1 MEVLRIMRVLSLF
14 DGICCGHL
22 ALERAGIKI
31 DSYDAYEIE
40 KNAIKAT
47 ETNFPDVV
55 QHGDVTKED
64 FTKYKGKI
72 DLIIGGSPCFPE
84 DALVLCEE
92 GLKPISR
99 IQVGDKVITHKG
111 RLRKVLKTGAKFSN
125 TVMVK
130 GAGSSGIE
138 CTPNHPFYTCN
149 KNRVWNK
156 EKHDYEYILTDPTW
170 EKAENLKGKMW
181 LNLCNFNENLS
192 IPPFPKGKQGTRGKG
207 KISDFKFTP
216 AFFYFIGRWLGDG
229 WTNIHK
235 RKHRP
240 DSWMKRIV
248 VCCSHDEAGEL
259 RVSLKETGLHFS
271 ENDERTVHRF
281 TCSSTQLYDWLT
293 ENFGRYSGGKK
304 IPLWVYS
311 LPVEYKQQLIM
322 GYVDADGYINKKG
335 NIVVAS
341 VNKALIVEF
350 KILMGQIGFTSC
362 LSHYKRNPTCVIEG
376 RTVNQRDTYGCD
388 CYSNPR
394 SSMFVK
400 EGYWGLVRS
409 VEPYRESV
417 MVYNLEVEE
426 DNSYTVDGIV
436 VHNCQGFSSSGKQ
449 LNFNDPRSKLFFEY
463 VRAIKECQPKYFLLE
478 NVVMKKEWQDIIS
491 SYLGVEP
498 IEINSSLVSA
508 QNRRRLYWTNI
519 PNVTLPED
527 KNITLEDILED
538 IKFPNPAAIRG
549 RRLNKATIVGRRLDE
564 NGHRKDTDKTIP
576 ITQCLEVRA
585 TNTDKSNCLTTVDK
599 DNVLTPLP
607 IGRHPD
613 AFKNNLPFR
622 YYTTKEMCRLQT
634 VPDDFLNMIPDSAA
648 RKALGNGWTVD
659 VIAHIFSFLPDE
671 YKKE

>member
-1 MEVLRIMRVLSLF
+1 MRVLSLF

-55 QHGDVTKED
+55 HHGDVTKED
-64 FTKYKGKI
+64 FAKYQGKI
-72 DLIIGGSPCFPE
+72 DLIIGRSP
-84 DALVLCEE
+84 
-92 GLKPISR
+92 
-99 IQVGDKVITHKG
+99 
-111 RLRKVLKTGAKFSN
+111 
-125 TVMVK
+125 
-130 GAGSSGIE
+130 
-138 CTPNHPFYTCN
+138 
-149 KNRVWNK
+149 
-156 EKHDYEYILTDPTW
+156 
-170 EKAENLKGKMW
+170 
-181 LNLCNFNENLS
+181 
-192 IPPFPKGKQGTRGKG
+192 
-207 KISDFKFTP
+207 
-216 AFFYFIGRWLGDG
+216 
-229 WTNIHK
+229 
-235 RKHRP
+235 
-240 DSWMKRIV
+240 
-248 VCCSHDEAGEL
+248 
-259 RVSLKETGLHFS
+259 
-271 ENDERTVHRF
+271 
-281 TCSSTQLYDWLT
+281 
-293 ENFGRYSGGKK
+293 
-304 IPLWVYS
+304 
-311 LPVEYKQQLIM
+311 
-322 GYVDADGYINKKG
+322 
-335 NIVVAS
+335 
-341 VNKALIVEF
+341 
-350 KILMGQIGFTSC
+350 
-362 LSHYKRNPTCVIEG
+362 
-376 RTVNQRDTYGCD
+376 
-388 CYSNPR
+388 
-394 SSMFVK
+394 
-400 EGYWGLVRS
+400 
-409 VEPYRESV
+409 
-417 MVYNLEVEE
+417 
-426 DNSYTVDGIV
+426 
-436 VHNCQGFSSSGKQ
+436 CQGFSSSGKQ

-519 PNVTLPED
+519 PNITLPED
-527 KNITLEDILED
+527 KNIALEDILED
-538 IKFPNPAAIRG
+538 IEFPNPAAIRG
-549 RRLNKATIVGRRLDE
+549 RRLNKATIVGRRLDK

>member
-1 MEVLRIMRVLSLF
+1 MRVLSLF

-47 ETNFPDVV
+47 ETNFPDVIH
-55 QHGDVTKED
+55 HGDVTKED
-64 FTKYKGKI
+64 FAKYQGKI
-72 DLIIGGSPCFPE
+72 DLIIGRSP
-84 DALVLCEE
+84 
-92 GLKPISR
+92 
-99 IQVGDKVITHKG
+99 
-111 RLRKVLKTGAKFSN
+111 
-125 TVMVK
+125 
-130 GAGSSGIE
+130 
-138 CTPNHPFYTCN
+138 
-149 KNRVWNK
+149 
-156 EKHDYEYILTDPTW
+156 
-170 EKAENLKGKMW
+170 
-181 LNLCNFNENLS
+181 
-192 IPPFPKGKQGTRGKG
+192 
-207 KISDFKFTP
+207 
-216 AFFYFIGRWLGDG
+216 
-229 WTNIHK
+229 
-235 RKHRP
+235 
-240 DSWMKRIV
+240 
-248 VCCSHDEAGEL
+248 
-259 RVSLKETGLHFS
+259 
-271 ENDERTVHRF
+271 
-281 TCSSTQLYDWLT
+281 
-293 ENFGRYSGGKK
+293 
-304 IPLWVYS
+304 
-311 LPVEYKQQLIM
+311 
-322 GYVDADGYINKKG
+322 
-335 NIVVAS
+335 
-341 VNKALIVEF
+341 
-350 KILMGQIGFTSC
+350 
-362 LSHYKRNPTCVIEG
+362 
-376 RTVNQRDTYGCD
+376 
-388 CYSNPR
+388 
-394 SSMFVK
+394 
-400 EGYWGLVRS
+400 
-409 VEPYRESV
+409 
-417 MVYNLEVEE
+417 
-426 DNSYTVDGIV
+426 
-436 VHNCQGFSSSGKQ
+436 CQGFSSSGKQ

-538 IKFPNPAAIRG
+538 IEFSNPAAIRG

-659 VIAHIFSFLPDE
+659 VIAHILSFLPNK
-671 YKKE
+671 YKIPKVDI

>member
-1 MEVLRIMRVLSLF
+1 MRVLSLF

-55 QHGDVTKED
+55 QHGDVTIED
-64 FTKYKGKI
+64 FTKYQGKV
-72 DLIIGGSPCFPE
+72 DL
-84 DALVLCEE
+84 L
-92 GLKPISR
+92 
-99 IQVGDKVITHKG
+99 
-111 RLRKVLKTGAKFSN
+111 
-125 TVMVK
+125 
-130 GAGSSGIE
+130 
-138 CTPNHPFYTCN
+138 
-149 KNRVWNK
+149 
-156 EKHDYEYILTDPTW
+156 
-170 EKAENLKGKMW
+170 
-181 LNLCNFNENLS
+181 
-192 IPPFPKGKQGTRGKG
+192 
-207 KISDFKFTP
+207 
-216 AFFYFIGRWLGDG
+216 IGRS
-229 WTNIHK
+229 
-235 RKHRP
+235 P
-240 DSWMKRIV
+240 
-248 VCCSHDEAGEL
+248 
-259 RVSLKETGLHFS
+259 
-271 ENDERTVHRF
+271 
-281 TCSSTQLYDWLT
+281 
-293 ENFGRYSGGKK
+293 
-304 IPLWVYS
+304 
-311 LPVEYKQQLIM
+311 
-322 GYVDADGYINKKG
+322 
-335 NIVVAS
+335 
-341 VNKALIVEF
+341 
-350 KILMGQIGFTSC
+350 
-362 LSHYKRNPTCVIEG
+362 
-376 RTVNQRDTYGCD
+376 
-388 CYSNPR
+388 
-394 SSMFVK
+394 
-400 EGYWGLVRS
+400 
-409 VEPYRESV
+409 
-417 MVYNLEVEE
+417 
-426 DNSYTVDGIV
+426 
-436 VHNCQGFSSSGKQ
+436 CQGFSSSGKQ

-538 IKFPNPAAIRG
+538 IEFPNPAAIRG
-549 RRLNKATIVGRRLDE
+549 RRLNKATIVGRRLDG

-585 TNTDKSNCLTTVDK
+585 TNTDKSNCLTTEDK